1 MLKRNVGLYLGTL
14 LALFIVTGCS
24 AKPPDTSFDVTVDG
38 VYSGA
43 LSSDAN
49 AAVIGS
55 LNHGGAYWQLN
66 PKERLFDWNHSVDVA
81 SVITA
86 CALSPDGRYAMTAEQ
101 QTLVLWDT
109 QTGEDIT
116 YWRAPANIAAI
127 AISDNTDKGVLAA
140 LALDNHTAVIF
151 NASRGRIVR
160 EFLHQH
166 RVRSVAISAD
176 GSTLLSGAEDQQ
188 AIYWSITEGREISR
202 HSHSDEV
209 RLSVLSPDLTLAFSV
224 SKYDT
229 ATVWQ
234 TVDGQPIGNVP
245 ILGDALRRG
254 RTFSTARFSRDNR
267 WLVTGSSDRL
277 VQLWQLPE
285 LEEVARW
292 ELPKRSS
299 WQPTGATVIDVGFNN
314 HDEVVAIASNGI
326 VHRMHYALASSS
338 SSLK

>member
-1 MLKRNVGLYLGTL
+1 MLKRNVALFQGILFI
-14 LALFIVTGCS
+14 LFIVTGCS
-24 AKPPDTSFDVTVDG
+24 AKPPDTSFDVAVDG
-38 VYSGA
+38 LYSGA
-43 LSSDAN
+43 LSADAN

-66 PKERLFDWNHSVDVA
+66 PKERLFNWNHSADAA

-86 CALSPDGRYAMTAEQ
+86 SALSPDGRYAMTAEQ
-101 QTLVLWDT
+101 QTMVLWDT

-116 YWRAPANIAAI
+116 YWRAPANIEAI
-127 AISDNTDKGVLAA
+127 ALSNNTDKGVLAA

-151 NASRGRIVR
+151 NASFGRIVR
-160 EFLHQH
+160 EFLHQQ

-176 GSTLLSGAEDQQ
+176 GTTLLSGAEDHQS
-188 AIYWSITEGREISR
+188 IYWSITEGVEISR

-209 RLSVLSPDLTLAFSV
+209 RLSVLSADLSLAFSV
-224 SKYDT
+224 SKYDK

-234 TVDGQPIGNVP
+234 TADGQPIGNVP

-254 RTFSTARFSRDNR
+254 RTFSAARFSADNR
-267 WLVTGSSDRL
+267 MLVTGSSDRM
-277 VQLWQLPE
+277 VQLWRLPQ

-299 WQPTGATVIDVGFNN
+299 WQPAGSAVLDVGFNN
-314 HDEVVAIASNGI
+314 TNDVVAIASNGI
-326 VHRMHYALASSS
+326 IHHMNYALVLSS
-338 SSLK
+338 SSLR